1 VGVFEQSVGKGA
13 FAVVDVGYDAEVADI
28 LHVVRRNIFSMCKI
42 THFSRL
48 CKEAGETPLVVC
60 GVSQESHI
68 VIMRM

>member
-1 VGVFEQSVGKGA
+1 
-13 FAVVDVGYDAEVADI
+13 
-28 LHVVRRNIFSMCKI
+28 MCKI

-60 GVSQESHI
+60 GVSPESHI